1 MRLISSLS
9 LGLILTTGLFAQDNS
24 YLLSK
29 IKQDILKTEKQQNE
43 LNSDNLQYSWINAIT
58 GNLSH
63 NNSDVTN
70 TKEDQNTLSVTMN
83 QPIFKSG
90 GIYYAIEYA
99 KANRNYLRIMTK
111 NSEQSQIKTVLSA
124 LYNIKKIALQIE
136 KEKYLIDNAK
146 IDILRKKEQYD
157 SGFLDSS
164 YLNQAILT
172 KTALDR
178 ALMDLKSSQYSMI
191 KTLKAYSDVDY
202 HDVVL
207 PRFTL
212 VDQSKF
218 LQKSLNIKEKDS
230 DIMRNDY
237 LKKMTIS
244 SYLPT
249 ISFNAGYYHVR
260 DYGKNEY
267 RTLGLTL
274 SMPLFDANRGRTI
287 ELARLDYLKSKLKL
301 ADTKRDEKE
310 NYNLAIHNIKL
321 LQQKIT
327 LAHEDV
333 KLYDSLLASTQDS
346 YKAGEKTIYDVQT
359 LENTKKT
366 MEIDAKIFD
375 TEIQLALLDLYA
387 KMNGE
392 I

>member
-1 MRLISSLS
+1 MAS
-9 LGLILTTGLFAQDNS
+9 LFAQDNRH
-24 YLLSK
+24 LLSK

-58 GNLSH
+58 GNFSYK
-63 NNSDVTN
+63 NSDMTN
-70 TKEDQNTLSVTMN
+70 TREDQNTLSVTMN

-90 GIYYAIEYA
+90 GIYYAIEYS
-99 KANRNYLRIMTK
+99 KADRNYLRILTQSSK
-111 NSEQSQIKTVLSA
+111 QSQIKTVISA

-136 KEKYLIDNAK
+136 KKSYLIENAK

-178 ALMDLKSSQYSMI
+178 ALMDLKSSQFSI
-191 KTLKAYSDVDY
+191 VKTLKSYSDVDY
-202 HDVVL
+202 HHVVL

-212 VDQSKF
+212 VDKSKF

-230 DIMRNDY
+230 DIVRNDY
-237 LKKMTIS
+237 LKKMTLS

-249 ISFNAGYYHVR
+249 ISFNAGYHYVR
-260 DYGKNEY
+260 DFGKNEY
-267 RTLGLTL
+267 RTLGVTL

-310 NYNLAIHNIKL
+310 NYDLAVHNINL
-321 LQQKIT
+321 LRQKIILT
-327 LAHEDV
+327 HKDI
-333 KLYDSLLASTQDS
+333 KLYDSLLVSTRDS
-346 YKAGEKTIYDVQT
+346 YRAGEKTIYDVDT
-359 LENTKKT
+359 LSNTKKT

-375 TEIQLALLDLYA
+375 VEIQLSLLDLYA